1 MTYRPTIL
9 NVSTAIFL
17 TGILTYT
24 IWNYKILSAS
34 GGWGIVAMSGLA
46 GVGVVAGIAD
56 FILQLFIKNR
66 KAVNIVG
73 LLIVVGLAIAI
84 LSDL

>member
-9 NVSTAIFL
+9 NISTAIFL
-17 TGILTYT
+17 TGILVYT
-24 IWNYKILSAS
+24 IWNYKTLSA
-34 GGWGIVAMSGLA
+34 GEGWGIVSMFGLA
-46 GVGVVAGIAD
+46 GIGVVAGIAD
-56 FILQLFIKNR
+56 LILQRLVKNR
-66 KAVNIVG
+66 KAINIVG